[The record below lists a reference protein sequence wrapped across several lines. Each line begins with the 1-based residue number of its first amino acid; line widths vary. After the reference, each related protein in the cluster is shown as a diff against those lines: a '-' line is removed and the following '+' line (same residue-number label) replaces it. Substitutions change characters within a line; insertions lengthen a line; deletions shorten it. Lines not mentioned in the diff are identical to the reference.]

1 MNKKARIGIIGFGYI
16 GSYVY
21 NRILAHPEY
30 GLEIA
35 FVHEKEKEKLNG
47 IPSSLLLEDL
57 HEFPETNADLVVE
70 MAHPSVS
77 RQYGAEILKS
87 ADYMPLSLTALAD
100 EKLFSE
106 MRETAEKNGTCL
118 YIPHGAAV
126 GLESL
131 HECRDSWREVKVVM
145 RKNPR
150 NLDFSNA
157 PKWKADEIKSETVLY
172 EGPTREI
179 CSMFPRNV
187 NAHAAVALAGLGFD
201 KTHSVLI
208 ADPSLDVSII
218 EIEAWGDG
226 VEMKIQRAN
235 KLKGVSGVFTLASTF
250 GAILRA
256 KSKSANLQIC

>member
-1 MNKKARIGIIGFGYI
+1 MNEKVRIGIIGFGYI
-16 GSYVY
+16 GSYIY
-21 NRILAHPEY
+21 NQILSHPEH
-30 GLEIA
+30 GLETA
-35 FVHEKEKEKLNG
+35 FVHEKEEEKLKN
-47 IPSSLLLEDL
+47 IPSSLILDDL
-57 HEFPETNADLVVE
+57 HEFPQRNADLVVE

-77 RQYGAEILKS
+77 KEYGKQILQR

-106 MRETAEKNGTCL
+106 MRKTAEKSGTCL

-131 HECRDSWREVKVVM
+131 HECKESWKEVKVVM
-145 RKNPR
+145 KKNPK
-150 NLDFSNA
+150 NLDFSCA
-157 PKWKADEIKSETVLY
+157 PKWNPEEIKSETVLY

-187 NAHAAVALAGLGFD
+187 NTHAAVALAGIGFD
-201 KTHSVLI
+201 KTQSVLI
-208 ADPSLDVSII
+208 ADPSLDVSVI
-218 EIEAWGDG
+218 EIEARGEG

-235 KLKGVSGVFTLASTF
+235 KLKGVSGVFTLAATF

-256 KSKSANLQIC
+256 RSKTAYLQVC